1 MTPLDFLNLLWQD
14 KPEKQHVLLWT
25 LQDKRSHWFQDVRKA
40 AEFAANCNGH
50 DVYVG
55 IGLSRTD
62 HGPARRCTSD
72 EIAGITGFGGD
83 FDLRS
88 AAHGTKPLPATIE
101 DALSIIPASMT
112 PTIVVATGNGAHAW
126 WLFKEP
132 YIFDSEEDR
141 KDVARLVARWHTM
154 LRLNAAA
161 RGWAYDRLSDLARI
175 LRIPGTQNHK
185 DPAHPKDVTVHSTTD
200 RRYNLSDFEEILDA
214 ANIPDL
220 EAQEK
225 AAREW
230 AERFKD
236 TPLVI
241 DLNARIPED
250 LLQRWMDG
258 SAVGEQ
264 TAMKFR
270 NTWLRLRHDLKD
282 QSNSGYD
289 MALADFGVDAGLTEQ
304 QIVNLIIHNRAH
316 HGRAQAKRLEYF
328 QRTIAKANYRIGG
341 IDSPLPAQPEP
352 AAASAERAATP
363 GSPEMPRQT
372 GPDAPQGA
380 SVAPEEDRAAS
391 PAALDSAAK
400 VLLTERISLAL
411 GVPIQRLIK
420 IDGKEPQYRMELCDG
435 RKIEF
440 AHVGKLIA
448 QESVRMAIAATVGKI
463 IPKIKAKHW
472 EQISQAMLDAC
483 FVEEATEEVEWEG
496 AARMYLQSYLSETNF
511 IPSIEGQR
519 VQDRRKP
526 MLLNRLISI
535 CASDFQIY
543 VNKTTFQNLS
553 VKMITGMLSALGA
566 RTAKVRGAGK
576 GKSKDQ
582 RRWVL
587 PESEFEPD
595 EYKQQGH
602 EGAADVIH

>member
-1 MTPLDFLNLLWQD
+1 M
-14 KPEKQHVLLWT
+14 
-25 LQDKRSHWFQDVRKA
+25 
-40 AEFAANCNGH
+40 
-50 DVYVG
+50 YVG
-55 IGLSRTD
+55 IGLSKAD
-62 HGPARRCTSD
+62 HGPARRCASD

-88 AAHGTKPLPATIE
+88 EAHGSKPLPATIE
-101 DALSIIPASMT
+101 EALSIIPASML
-112 PTIVVATGNGAHAW
+112 PTIVVATGNGVHAW

-132 YIFDSEEDR
+132 YIFDTEEDR

-220 EAQEK
+220 EAEEK

-230 AERFKD
+230 AERFADK
-236 TPLVI
+236 PLVI
-241 DLNARIPED
+241 DLNARIPQE

-282 QSNSGYD
+282 QSKSGYD

-304 QIVNLIIHNRAH
+304 QIVDLIIHHRAH
-316 HGRAQAKRLEYF
+316 HGRAQREAPGVFPTDHCKGELPDRRHRLTASGAA
-328 QRTIAKANYRIGG
+328 RARGG
-341 IDSPLPAQPEP
+341 VCGARSHAWQSRN
-352 AAASAERAATP
+352 AARDRLRHATGRVRCAGGGSGGFTGSSRLRRKSA
-363 GSPEMPRQT
+363 
-372 GPDAPQGA
+372 
-380 SVAPEEDRAAS
+380 VDRADF
-391 PAALDSAAK
+391 P
-400 VLLTERISLAL
+400 RL

-440 AHVGKLIA
+440 ANVGKLIA
-448 QESVRMAIAATVGKI
+448 QDSVRIAIAATVGKI

-483 FVEEATEEVEWEG
+483 IIEEGTEEMEWEG
-496 AARMYLQSYLSETNF
+496 AARMYLQHYLVGDGLHPVHRRAAGPGPEEADGAEWADLDLRFGLPDVRQQDNF
-511 IPSIEGQR
+511 PEPVRQGGHGDAVSIGR
-519 VQDRRKP
+519 QD
-526 MLLNRLISI
+526 
-535 CASDFQIY
+535 
-543 VNKTTFQNLS
+543 
-553 VKMITGMLSALGA
+553 GESA
-566 RTAKVRGAGK
+566 VRGAEDSRTRAG
-576 GKSKDQ
+576 GCCPSQ
-582 RRWVL
+582 
-587 PESEFEPD
+587 EFDPD
-595 EYKQQGH
+595 EYNQQGH
-602 EGAADVIH
+602 EGGPPMSSTEQPGNGHARGDRPAGPRGHVGVPDLRPARAQAKRPT